1 MRIISP
7 SLLSANFAALGEDIK
22 MIESSEA
29 EWLHVDVMD
38 GVFVT
43 NISYGYPI
51 LEVASRLSS
60 KVIDVHLMIT
70 QPENHLKRFV
80 EAGADMLTFHLEAT
94 TKVDECIEIIRAA
107 GAKVGISIKPA
118 TPVERV
124 RELLPLVD
132 MVLVMSVEPGYG
144 GQGFIEGSVERVSQL
159 KGMITEDGYDVL
171 IEVDGGISTRNSQML
186 FDAGADVL
194 VAGSSVFKS
203 ADPRATIKEILT
215 YEK

>member
-94 TKVDECIEIIRAA
+94 TKVNECIEIIRAA

-118 TPVERV
+118 TPVESV

-132 MVLVMSVEPGYG
+132 MVLIMSVEPGYG

-159 KGMITEDGYDVL
+159 KGMITQSGCDVL

-203 ADPRATIKEILT
+203 ASPRATIKEMLT